1 MFNANDSDRNELPSS
16 AQLLRSTVVALLA
29 ASVILVAI
37 VLPAEYGIDPTGVGS
52 MLGLQRMG
60 EIKIQL
66 SEEAVADALPA
77 AESVLPLVSA
87 SASEESTWR
96 DETQL
101 SIAPEEAVELKLV
114 MTQGDKAEYEW
125 DANGGPLNFNVHGD
139 GGGQSI
145 EYAKGRAAPTGE
157 GELIA
162 AFDGHHG
169 WFWRNRSSEI
179 VSLTLRTRGTYA
191 EIKRTR

>member
-1 MFNANDSDRNELPSS
+1 MYNANDLDRNELPSS
-16 AQLLRSTVVALLA
+16 AQLLKSTVVALVA

-52 MLGLQRMG
+52 VLGLQRMG
-60 EIKIQL
+60 EIKMQL
-66 SEEAVADALPA
+66 SEEAVADTPPA
-77 AESVLPLVSA
+77 IASVVPAVTA
-87 SASEESTWR
+87 SATQESAWR
-96 DETQL
+96 DETKL
-101 SIAPEEAVELKLV
+101 SIAPEEAIELKLV
-114 MTQGDKAEYEW
+114 MAMGDRAEFEW
-125 DANGGPLNFNVHGD
+125 DANGGALNFNAHGD

-145 EYAKGRAAPTGE
+145 EYAKGRAAPTGK
-157 GELIA
+157 GEIIA

-169 WFWRNRSSEI
+169 WFWRNRSSET